1 MVARA
6 KLPTG
11 IVYIR
16 VDSVDSKHNTY
27 QGECIY
33 STCLLNKVGDY
44 AKNWDADVFETEADY
59 WNGDETDKIT
69 Y

>member
-16 VDSVDSKHNTY
+16 VDSVDPEHRTY

-33 STCLLNKVGDY
+33 STCSLNKEGDY
-44 AKNWDADVFETEADY
+44 AKNWDANVFETDAEY
-59 WNGDETDKIT
+59 WNGENDGL
-69 Y
+69 